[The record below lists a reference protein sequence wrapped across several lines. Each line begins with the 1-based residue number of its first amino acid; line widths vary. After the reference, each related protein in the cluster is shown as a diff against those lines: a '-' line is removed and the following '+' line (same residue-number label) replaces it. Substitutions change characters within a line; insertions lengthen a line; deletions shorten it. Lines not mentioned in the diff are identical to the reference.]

1 MIKDRIIQILELKG
15 IAKEN
20 FYVKIGMTSASFR
33 GNAKKTPLNSTA
45 IENILSIIPD
55 LNPDWLLTGKGPMLR
70 ESSLKE
76 VPLQLPLQP
85 NTEIIQV
92 LLNKIEQQAQEIGKL
107 KERLAVFEDGEG
119 HIKGV
124 EDADVAA
131 VG

>member
-1 MIKDRIIQILELKG
+1 MIERINEFIEYQGLSIRAFEQ
-15 IAKEN
+15 
-20 FYVKIGMTSASFR
+20 KISASNGLIR
-33 GNAKKTPLNSTA
+33 KA
-45 IENILSIIPD
+45 IANNTDIQSKWLTNIVENYPQI
-55 LNPDWLLTGKGPMLR
+55 NPEWLLTGKGAMLR
-70 ESSLKE
+70 EPSQKETSL
-76 VPLQLPLQP
+76 QTQQS

>member
-1 MIKDRIIQILELKG
+1 MIKDRIIQVLEKKG

-20 FYVKIGMTSASFR
+20 FYIQIGMTSASFR
-33 GNAKKTPLNSTA
+33 GNARKTPLNSTA

-55 LNPDWLLTGKGPMLR
+55 LNPDWLLTGKGSMFR
-70 ESSLKE
+70 EYLSKE
-76 VPLQLPLQP
+76 APQQP

-107 KERLAVFEDGEG
+107 KERLAVFEEEGKG

-124 EDADVAA
+124 GDAGVAA